1 MRFFR
6 IPAFTGIETH
16 RDDADRGSL
25 RVVEGC
31 VPHGPGGLRSGPVWE
46 QLGTVGYPI
55 DSDQNKVIAHDDGNG
70 NSVIAV
76 ARTDE
81 VHELMVMSTEHTK
94 IDSLGAS
101 YQVVSSDLY
110 KSGKSSITPIGNRMY
125 AVGDGSAEAT
135 YLGKGPINKP
145 THEVFPNQVLYDLEW
160 SRFPNCQFYVQG
172 PKKTIF
178 ASGNPDQPLRVY
190 ISEPAGLTDPYSDSP
205 YSTELTAEHAGVL
218 STVDILSSNAS
229 RITALSTRGD
239 QVVVHT
245 DKGCHLLYAP
255 QPDQASTGFRVEQ
268 VPATNFSGAVNSQV
282 VAGESGSQH
291 FWMGHDGQIYK
302 DEAASRG
309 AEDFKGYA
317 DAAQANWKAK
327 GTWEKEHPIDL
338 SDAFATYDPQS
349 GMYWVYTRSD
359 EFTESISGDAP
370 GYPINLQSTLIP
382 DAPGVPEN
390 LQSSLLHD
398 APGIPTNLQSSVV
411 HDIPGVPQNL
421 TSSLVPDAPG
431 VPTNLTSSYIQAP
444 GVPQN
449 LTSSLIPD
457 VDAPGV
463 PTNLTSSLVH
473 DAPGVPTNLTSSLV
487 PDAPGVPTNLTSQV
501 IVLGQFRNSST
512 LKMDVDYAQGG
523 VTTNYASGVF
533 LTYSGLMDTSDI
545 TTHSNGSVQLSS
557 NPSGQQPSWFVSYQ
571 NSNGADNL
579 AYIIGNSSGTSFSV
593 WNWINTVNATA
604 SGKFA
609 FVSTSFTPAEIEA
622 SDTTDVFAE
631 ILNSPTIADNRE
643 FTIYY

>member
-398 APGIPTNLQSSVV
+398 APGAPINLESSVV
-411 HDIPGVPQNL
+411 HTPPSVPQNL

-457 VDAPGV
+457 IQVPGS
-463 PTNLTSSLVH
+463 PQNLQSTLTPDEPGTPQNLSSV
-473 DAPGVPTNLTSSLV
+473 LTI
-487 PDAPGVPTNLTSQV
+487 PPGVPTNLTSQV
-501 IVLGQFRNSST
+501 IVLGQFRNSTT
-512 LKMDVDYAQGG
+512 LKVDVDRNFNGQ
-523 VTTNYASGVF
+523 TTNYVPGAF
-533 LTYSGLMDTSDI
+533 LTYSGLMDTGDI
-545 TTHSNGSVQLSS
+545 TTHSNGTVQLSL

-571 NSNGADNL
+571 DTNGVDYI
-579 AYIIGNSSGTSFSV
+579 AYIIGNPAGTSFSV
-593 WNWINTVNATA
+593 WDWHGTVNAA
-604 SGKFA
+604 FWGKLA
-609 FVSTSFTPAEIEA
+609 YSTSAFTP
-622 SDTTDVFAE
+622 SDVEGSSVSSISATYT
-631 ILNSPTIADNRE
+631 SSTIAIQKE

>member
-1 MRFFR
+1 VRFFR

-46 QLGTVGYPI
+46 NLGAVGYPI
-55 DSDQNKVIAHDDGNG
+55 DSDQNTVIAHDDGNG

-81 VHELMVMSTEHTK
+81 VHELMVMSTEHTE
-94 IDSLGAS
+94 INSLGAS
-101 YQVVSSDLY
+101 YQVVASDLY
-110 KSGKSSITPIGNRMY
+110 KSEKSSITPIGNRMY

-135 YLGKGPINKP
+135 YLGKGPITKP
-145 THEVFPNQVLYDLEW
+145 THEVFPNQILYDLEW

-178 ASGNPDQPLRVY
+178 AAGNPDKPLTVY
-190 ISEPAGLTDPYSDSP
+190 ISEPAGLTNPYRDSP

-245 DKGCHLLYAP
+245 DKGCHLLYSP
-255 QPDQASTGFRVEQ
+255 QADQASTGFRVEQ

-370 GYPINLQSTLIP
+370 GYPANLQSTVIP

-390 LQSSLLHD
+390 LTSSLIHD
-398 APGIPTNLQSSVV
+398 APGTPTNLQSSVAYEAPGTPQNLQSSLIP
-411 HDIPGVPQNL
+411 DAPGVPQNL
-421 TSSLVPDAPG
+421 TSSYTP
-431 VPTNLTSSYIQAP
+431 AP

-457 VDAPGV
+457 VIAPGV
-463 PTNLTSSLVH
+463 PQNLTSSLIP
-473 DAPGVPTNLTSSLV
+473 DAPGTPLNLSSVLTI
-487 PDAPGVPTNLTSQV
+487 PPGVPTNLTSQV
-501 IVLGQFRNSST
+501 LVLGQFRNSST
-512 LKMDVDYAQGG
+512 LKVDVDRHMFGN
-523 VTTNYASGVF
+523 TTNYVSNSS
-533 LTYSGLMDTSDI
+533 LTYSGLMDTNDI
-545 TTHSNGSVQLSS
+545 TTHSNGTVQLSL
-557 NPSGQQPSWFVSYQ
+557 NPSGQQPSWFISYQ
-571 NSNGADNL
+571 DTNGIDYI
-579 AYIIGNSSGTSFSV
+579 AYIIGNPSGTSFSV
-593 WNWINTVNATA
+593 WDWHGTVNATLW
-604 SGKFA
+604 GKLA
-609 FVSTSFTPAEIEA
+609 YVSTSFTPSEIEGSSVSSISA
-622 SDTTDVFAE
+622 TYTSNTSTMQ
-631 ILNSPTIADNRE
+631 RE

>member
-1 MRFFR
+1 
-6 IPAFTGIETH
+6 
-16 RDDADRGSL
+16 
-25 RVVEGC
+25 
-31 VPHGPGGLRSGPVWE
+31 
-46 QLGTVGYPI
+46 
-55 DSDQNKVIAHDDGNG
+55 
-70 NSVIAV
+70 
-76 ARTDE
+76 
-81 VHELMVMSTEHTK
+81 MVMSTEHTK

-370 GYPINLQSTLIP
+370 GYPVNLQSTLIP
-382 DAPGVPEN
+382 DEPGVPEN

-398 APGIPTNLQSSVV
+398 APGAPINLESSVV
-411 HDIPGVPQNL
+411 HDIPGAPQNL
-421 TSSLVPDAPG
+421 TSSLIPD
-431 VPTNLTSSYIQAP
+431 AP

-473 DAPGVPTNLTSSLV
+473 DAPGVPTNLTSSLI

-501 IVLGQFRNSST
+501 TVLGQFRNSTT
-512 LKMDVDYAQGG
+512 LKIDVDYSHSGN
-523 VTTNYASGVF
+523 TTNYASGVF
-533 LTYSGLMDTSDI
+533 LTYSGLMDRNDI
-545 TTHSNGSVQLSS
+545 TIHSNGTVQLSS
-557 NPSGQQPSWFVSYQ
+557 NPSGQQPSWFISYQ
-571 NSNGADNL
+571 NSNGGNYI
-579 AYIIGNSSGTSFSV
+579 AYIIGNSSGSSFSIWQWPGVNPTSFGQIANES
-593 WNWINTVNATA
+593 
-604 SGKFA
+604 S
-609 FVSTSFTPAEIEA
+609 SFTPAEIEA
-622 SDTTDVFAE
+622 ASITDVFAE
-631 ILNSPTIADNRE
+631 ILNSPSIQNNRE

>member
-1 MRFFR
+1 VRFFR

-46 QLGTVGYPI
+46 NLGAVGYPI
-55 DSDQNKVIAHDDGNG
+55 DSDQNSVIAHDDGNG

-81 VHELMVMSTEHTK
+81 VHELMVISTEHTE
-94 IDSLGAS
+94 INSLGAS
-101 YQVVSSDLY
+101 YQVVASDLY
-110 KSGKSSITPIGNRMY
+110 KSEKSSITPIGNRMY

-135 YLGKGPINKP
+135 YLGKGPITKP
-145 THEVFPNQVLYDLEW
+145 THEVFPNQILYDLEW

-178 ASGNPDQPLRVY
+178 AAGNPDKPLTVY
-190 ISEPAGLTDPYSDSP
+190 ISEPAGLTNPYRDSP

-245 DKGCHLLYAP
+245 DKGCHLLYSP
-255 QPDQASTGFRVEQ
+255 QADQASTGFRVEQ

-359 EFTESISGDAP
+359 EFTESISDDAP
-370 GYPINLQSTLIP
+370 GYPINLQSTAIP
-382 DAPGVPEN
+382 DEPGVPEN

-398 APGIPTNLQSSVV
+398 APGTPTNLQSSVAYEAPGTPQNLQSSLIP
-411 HDIPGVPQNL
+411 DAPGVPQNL
-421 TSSLVPDAPG
+421 TSSLVPDVAAPG
-431 VPTNLTSSYIQAP
+431 VPTNLNSTLIIEP
-444 GVPQN
+444 GTPEN
-449 LTSSLIPD
+449 LNSSLI
-457 VDAPGV
+457 
-463 PTNLTSSLVH
+463 
-473 DAPGVPTNLTSSLV
+473 
-487 PDAPGVPTNLTSQV
+487 PDAPGVPTNLQSAV
-501 IVLGQFRNSST
+501 ILPLQQFRNSST
-512 LKMDVDYAQGG
+512 LKIDVDYSFGG
-523 VTTNYASGVF
+523 NTTNYASNQF
-533 LTYSGLMDTSDI
+533 LTYSGLMDRNDI
-545 TTHSNGSVQLSS
+545 TIHSNGTVQLSS
-557 NPSGQQPSWFVSYQ
+557 NPSGQQPSWFISYQ
-571 NSNGADNL
+571 NSNAGNYI
-579 AYIIGNSSGTSFSV
+579 AYIIGNSSGSSFSI
-593 WNWINTVNATA
+593 WQWPGVNPT
-604 SGKFA
+604 
-609 FVSTSFTPAEIEA
+609 STGQIANESSSFTPAEIEA
-622 SDTTDVFAE
+622 ANTTNVFAE
-631 ILNSPTIADNRE
+631 ILNSPSVQNNRE
-643 FTIYY
+643 FTIYF